1 MEYELHKQL
10 VNKLKVKG
18 MNSLFGLKIQF
29 TIGEMQIV
37 AIAVRPTHLTIP
49 PLIAPHNYLLPGAST
64 TLKLMMHIA
73 FSPNFHKIYKF
84 PPYFRKIYKFPPYF
98 SSI

>member
-10 VNKLKVKG
+10 VNKLKMKG

-37 AIAVRPTHLTIP
+37 ALAVGSFDRSL
-49 PLIAPHNYLLPGAST
+49 S
-64 TLKLMMHIA
+64 
-73 FSPNFHKIYKF
+73 
-84 PPYFRKIYKFPPYF
+84 
-98 SSI
+98 